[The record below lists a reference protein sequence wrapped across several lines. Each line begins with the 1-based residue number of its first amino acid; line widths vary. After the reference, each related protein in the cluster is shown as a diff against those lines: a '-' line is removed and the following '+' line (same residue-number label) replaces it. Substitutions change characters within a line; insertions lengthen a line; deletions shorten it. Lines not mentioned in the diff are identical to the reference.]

1 MAHVLPV
8 YNNKGR
14 NEYMLRVMANLVGEM
29 KSNDEDVLKDSESN
43 SESLNIVTNEWTN
56 ERINNFIWES
66 DLAWVA

>member
-43 SESLNIVTNEWTN
+43 SESLNMVTNE
-56 ERINNFIWES
+56 
-66 DLAWVA
+66 